1 MRDELIFGVGFFFFF
16 FKLNFE
22 KSILFCFSDRSK
34 VCLNWCRNPFVSIPP
49 MKRNLV
55 ACFSFDDFV
64 ILHLNGL
71 TWSLPLLTKNLA
83 GDPPLSVVE
92 LSEQLRGALA
102 SEQLHRDPQE
112 GSRVS
117 AVLALTAEEPSGAT
131 KGCFVLENE
140 PICWNYSDNLF
151 TN

>member
-1 MRDELIFGVGFFFFF
+1 MRDELVFGGVFFL
-16 FKLNFE
+16 KLNFE
-22 KSILFCFSDRSK
+22 RSILFGFTDCSK

-55 ACFSFDDFV
+55 ACFTFDDFV

-71 TWSLPLLTKNLA
+71 TWSLPLLTENLG
-83 GDPPLSVVE
+83 GDPPPKCGGAVRAA
-92 LSEQLRGALA
+92 QGALA

-112 GSRVS
+112 GSCVS
-117 AVLALTAEEPSGAT
+117 AVLALTAEELSGVI

-140 PICWNYSDNLF
+140 PICWNYSDTLF